1 MGAGTSHFIQ
11 RPSRA
16 VGRRQLRRLTLA
28 SLVIIRVM
36 PREAGGAAGTKVGQ
50 NQPSVTGGAG
60 ERPSTLA
67 ASAGRMAS
75 YKGKETRD
83 IDR

>member
-16 VGRRQLRRLTLA
+16 VGRKLRRLTLA

-75 YKGKETRD
+75 YKGKETRETN
-83 IDR
+83 R